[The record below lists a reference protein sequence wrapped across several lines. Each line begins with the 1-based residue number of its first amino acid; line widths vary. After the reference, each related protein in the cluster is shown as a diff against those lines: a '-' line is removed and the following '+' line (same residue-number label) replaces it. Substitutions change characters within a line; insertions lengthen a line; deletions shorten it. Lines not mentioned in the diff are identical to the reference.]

1 MGLFSKKPKA
11 AASDTSDSTFAPP
24 APAGKPA
31 KGKKYAVDPV
41 DFLALRSEMVDL
53 RARLEA
59 SEQAKAMVE
68 NRLAA
73 LDATTTAMAG
83 ERSSDDDL
91 RSTVADLQT
100 QLEAVAETAASAAA
114 AAVPTTPVEPDPA
127 LVARIDALA
136 AHLEVVSSVSAPDP
150 TIATRLEAL
159 TARVDADSDNQRVA
173 QLEARLAE
181 LAQQAPAAAAEPAVD
196 AETVARI
203 DELSERVSA
212 IDAFASQLSQIN
224 ARVTAQAEFG
234 AQLGSLRDRIS
245 ELTNETEERRA
256 AAVAATG
263 DADIRDRV
271 NALSDRLAGS
281 EGIASQIAQ
290 LAQRVATNDTTTRQI
305 TEQVSAIEQR
315 VNAVSTELANQVSE
329 LGRDIDGLAAHATDA
344 ARPGIDD
351 TVIEG
356 LKTSQVKLAA
366 EQARYEIAF
375 RQDLAALAEQVR
387 RRS

>member
-24 APAGKPA
+24 APVGKPA

-83 ERSSDDDL
+83 ERSGDDDL
-91 RSTVADLQT
+91 RTTVADLQT
-100 QLEAVAETAASAAA
+100 QLEAVADTAASAAA
-114 AAVPTTPVEPDPA
+114 AAVPSTPVEPDPA

-181 LAQQAPAAAAEPAVD
+181 LAQQAPAPAEPAVD
-196 AETVARI
+196 AETVARL